1 MICRS
6 RPEILLQEKSTKH
19 AWCAHL
25 VLFLLLNTMQQN
37 LLKAMLNNPEKT
49 STAWSKLPEPSNQS
63 YLASKYIPRLIELS
77 RYLLFI
83 VVSSAKLFF
92 ENLILAHRPGWYCRL
107 SLEDCYSNRL
117 FCSHY
122 KLPPL
127 FRSCYREIVHCY
139 YRFFS
144 SEHFFAFFSCSNR
157 TTRAVLISYCSSK
170 RSKNKWIIS
179 AVLKLRKVITKT
191 NGTQSRESKLKT
203 LDIWPF
209 LVSHVNH
216 AREPLMIV
224 GKPQIHNRCQRNF

>member
-1 MICRS
+1 
-6 RPEILLQEKSTKH
+6 
-19 AWCAHL
+19 
-25 VLFLLLNTMQQN
+25 MQQN

-92 ENLILAHRPGWYCRL
+92 ENLKLAHLPGWYCRL
-107 SLEDCYSNRL
+107 SLEDCYSNLL

-127 FRSCYREIVHCY
+127 FRSRYRVIVHCY

-144 SEHFFAFFSCSNR
+144 SYTSLRSFLAVTAQHAQYQPLTAQVNARR
-157 TTRAVLISYCSSK
+157 TS
-170 RSKNKWIIS
+170 
-179 AVLKLRKVITKT
+179 
-191 NGTQSRESKLKT
+191 E
-203 LDIWPF
+203 
-209 LVSHVNH
+209 
-216 AREPLMIV
+216 
-224 GKPQIHNRCQRNF
+224 

>member
-1 MICRS
+1 MTCRS

-25 VLFLLLNTMQQN
+25 VLFFLLNTMQQN

-83 VVSSAKLFF
+83 VVSSAKLKLRTWNWHIVLVGTVACLWKTVIQIAFF
-92 ENLILAHRPGWYCRL
+92 AVIISFRYYFVPVTGK
-107 SLEDCYSNRL
+107 L
-117 FCSHY
+117 F
-122 KLPPL
+122 
-127 FRSCYREIVHCY
+127 IVITV
-139 YRFFS
+139 FFS

-170 RSKNKWIIS
+170 RSKNKWVIS
-179 AVLKLRKVITKT
+179 AVLKLRKVITQT

-209 LVSHVNH
+209 LVSHLNH